1 MYKVKKA
8 YYETVYTYIS
18 LTFYRYIRVSE
29 LLVSEKIRELFFIN
43 FTY

>member
-29 LLVSEKIRELFFIN
+29 FVRELFFIN

>member
-8 YYETVYTYIS
+8 YYETVYMYIS

-29 LLVSEKIRELFFIN
+29 FVREPFFIN